1 MIEKDDQNRK
11 NDEEAGKPS
20 YNDAD
25 NEYGLPEAE
34 YSPLQQEQ
42 PVYHE
47 EAAHTNFV
55 SDEDI
60 QPQQKASSWPMWAA
74 LGVILLLAGIFVYF
88 FVIEGDPEPEKVAEV
103 PETSVEAA
111 VIPEE
116 TAPAEPVEDEW
127 TAPVEEEPKAAG
139 TVSSISSRTGRYYVI
154 AGSFIDGD
162 LAQDYA
168 EELAKKGM
176 DAKIIEPSGTRKFYR
191 LSVKDGESLVDLQ
204 AELDSL
210 RAEFGENVWIV
221 KY

>member
-34 YSPLQQEQ
+34 YSPLQQE
-42 PVYHE
+42 PSTFRE
-47 EAAHTNFV
+47 EPAHTDYI
-55 SDEDI
+55 SDEEV

-88 FVIEGDPEPEKVAEV
+88 FVIDGKPETEKVAEV
-103 PETSVEAA
+103 QEAPVEAT
-111 VIPEE
+111 VVPEE
-116 TAPAEPVEDEW
+116 TTPAEPVEDNW
-127 TAPVEEEPKAAG
+127 AAPVEEEPEVG
-139 TVSSISSRTGRYYVI
+139 TVSNVSSRTGRYYVI

-204 AELDSL
+204 AELDSF
-210 RAEFGENVWIV
+210 RTEFGENVWIV